1 MNNNGMIHKAELIAQ
16 YLVTQNLNASV
27 NLTPEYNL
35 AQNIDKT
42 VFVYP
47 REKKLVRETR
57 SNVNH
62 TFIIDICLLQKVRE
76 NQIAE
81 LITEVEDLATKLLKQ
96 NFDNAI
102 IEEIEHSPLMDG
114 EELRQKRL
122 FVSIISLT
130 LSEVL

>member
-16 YLVTQNLNASV
+16 YLVTQKLNASV

-62 TFIIDICLLQKVRE
+62 TFIIDICLLQKVRD

-81 LITEVEDLATKLLKQ
+81 LITEVENLATNLLKQ
-96 NFDNAI
+96 TFDNAI